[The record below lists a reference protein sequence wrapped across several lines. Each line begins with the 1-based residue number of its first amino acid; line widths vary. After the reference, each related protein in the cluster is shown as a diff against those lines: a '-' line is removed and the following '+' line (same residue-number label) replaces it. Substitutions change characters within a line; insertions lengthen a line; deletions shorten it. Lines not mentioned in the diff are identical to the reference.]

1 MNPGCLCARTGQ
13 FSVDNKNCP
22 LALLQPL
29 RVVHEFKHLSDV
41 HGRPSFAKRMI
52 DAGERQVCSRTFGLS
67 MQPWLLALMESA
79 GWLLNRLHALSR
91 CCVRQGFANHSL
103 DLFRHHQLSA

>member
-29 RVVHEFKHLSDV
+29 RVVHEFKHLSDAYHV
-41 HGRPSFAKRMI
+41 ERAIVRHAHPRFHIDPGRKSS
-52 DAGERQVCSRTFGLS
+52 EQT
-67 MQPWLLALMESA
+67 LLIWS
-79 GWLLNRLHALSR
+79 S
-91 CCVRQGFANHSL
+91 
-103 DLFRHHQLSA
+103 

>member
-1 MNPGCLCARTGQ
+1 MPGPDSSLSTTKTVRWRSYSYSELFTSPSACRTYM
-13 FSVDNKNCP
+13 D
-22 LALLQPL
+22 A
-29 RVVHEFKHLSDV
+29 
-41 HGRPSFAKRMI
+41 PSFAKRMI

-103 DLFRHHQLSA
+103 DLFRHHQ